1 MVDNNDITNEL
12 NIMTRQEI
20 RDRASDKAFAKIEM
34 LSFQI
39 RRDAVDLDCGYYG
52 GDISREQF
60 ILITEGNKTELKT
73 WNYIATLIEKDE

>member
-12 NIMTRQEI
+12 NIMTRQEV

-60 ILITEGNKTELKT
+60 ILITEGNKKELKT

>member
-20 RDRASDKAFAKIEM
+20 KDRASDKAFAKIEM
-34 LSFQI
+34 LGFQI
-39 RRDAVDLDCGYYG
+39 SRDAVDLECGRYG

-60 ILITEGNKTELKT
+60 ILITEGNKIELKT

>member
-20 RDRASDKAFAKIEM
+20 KDRASDKAFAKIEM
-34 LSFQI
+34 LGFQI
-39 RRDAVDLDCGYYG
+39 SRDAVDLECGRYG

-60 ILITEGNKTELKT
+60 ILIAEGNKIELKT

>member
-12 NIMTRQEI
+12 NIMTRQEV

-34 LSFQI
+34 LRFQI

>member
-34 LSFQI
+34 LDFLIQI
-39 RRDAVDLDCGYYG
+39 DESNLASGSYG
-52 GDISREQF
+52 GDISRAQF
-60 ILITEGNKTELKT
+60 ILIADGNKTELKT

>member
-20 RDRASDKAFAKIEM
+20 KDRASDKAFAKIEM
-34 LSFQI
+34 LGFQI
-39 RRDAVDLDCGYYG
+39 RRDAVDLECGHYG
-52 GDISREQF
+52 GDISRAQF
-60 ILITEGNKTELKT
+60 ILIAEGNKTELKT

>member
-12 NIMTRQEI
+12 NIMTRQET

-34 LSFQI
+34 LGFVIQTDE
-39 RRDAVDLDCGYYG
+39 RDLAIGSYG

-60 ILITEGNKTELKT
+60 ILISEGNKIELKT

>member
-12 NIMTRQEI
+12 NIMIRQEI
-20 RDRASDKAFAKIEM
+20 KDRASDKAFAKIEM
-34 LSFQI
+34 LGFQI
-39 RRDAVDLDCGYYG
+39 RRDAVDLECGRYG

-60 ILITEGNKTELKT
+60 ILISEGNKIELKT

>member
-20 RDRASDKAFAKIEM
+20 KDRASDKAFAKIEM
-34 LSFQI
+34 LGFQI
-39 RRDAVDLDCGYYG
+39 RRDAVDLECGRYG

-60 ILITEGNKTELKT
+60 ILISEGNKIELKT